1 MSTTISKLSDYLEC
15 IKTCQTSKGEYL
27 FAQSNV
33 YYRGEANSAWKLQ
46 PAVFRESE
54 NKECYDEYKLI
65 KMATAKSWSLIH
77 SSDSYLERLIMFQ
90 HYGLK
95 TRLYDVTSNP
105 LVALYFAVSG
115 ELDKCGRV
123 IYGHCNNYY
132 NNDIAEIVARIIST
146 TDKTWMGGP
155 MFYIKQWLECV
166 KHDTDLDIMRFED
179 LLCNTLYVYPPL
191 NSPRISAQNGAFL
204 MAPLLERKETGLYYQ
219 TDFVFTQGK
228 DDSFFEAEEFIIE
241 PNNKPAIL
249 EELRLIGI
257 DESSMFPEMEHVMR
271 SVNSN
276 CTIQQTNHNLL

>member
-1 MSTTISKLSDYLEC
+1 MSTTISKLSEFLEC
-15 IKTCQTSKGEYL
+15 IKTCQTSKGEVQ

-33 YYRGEANSAWKLQ
+33 YFRGEADSEWKLQ

-54 NKECYDEYKLI
+54 NKERYDEYKLI
-65 KMATAKSWSLIH
+65 KMATARSWSLIV
-77 SSDSYLERLIMFQ
+77 SSDSYLDRLIMFQ

-115 ELDKCGRV
+115 EPDKNGRV
-123 IYGHCNNYY
+123 IYGHHDNNY
-132 NNDIAEIVARIIST
+132 NKDIAEIVARIIST

-155 MFYIKQWLECV
+155 MFYIEQWLASINHG
-166 KHDTDLDIMRFED
+166 KDLDILRFED
-179 LLCNTLYVYPPL
+179 LLCEPLYVYPPL

-219 TDFVFTQGK
+219 TNFVFTQGK

-241 PNNKPAIL
+241 SDNKSAIL
-249 EELRLIGI
+249 EELKCIGI
-257 DESSMFPEMEHVMR
+257 DESSIFPEMEHIMN

-276 CTIQQTNHNLL
+276 CAILQPDV

>member
-1 MSTTISKLSDYLEC
+1 
-15 IKTCQTSKGEYL
+15 
-27 FAQSNV
+27 
-33 YYRGEANSAWKLQ
+33 
-46 PAVFRESE
+46 
-54 NKECYDEYKLI
+54 
-65 KMATAKSWSLIH
+65 
-77 SSDSYLERLIMFQ
+77 MFQ

-115 ELDKCGRV
+115 EPDKNGHV

-155 MFYIKQWLECV
+155 MFYIKQWLEYV

-191 NSPRISAQNGAFL
+191 NSPRVSAQNGAFL

-257 DESSMFPEMEHVMR
+257 DESSIFPEMEHIMR

-276 CTIQQTNHNLL
+276 CIIQQPDVN